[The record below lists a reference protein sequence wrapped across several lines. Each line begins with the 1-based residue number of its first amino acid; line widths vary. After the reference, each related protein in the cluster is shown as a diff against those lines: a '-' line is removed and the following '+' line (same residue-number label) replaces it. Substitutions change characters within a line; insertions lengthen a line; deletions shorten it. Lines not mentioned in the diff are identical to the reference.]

1 MPSTGVARLVLA
13 DPVLMNRFFL
23 WSLWTAALA
32 VLPATALMI
41 RILAQVAIASG
52 SIAITDWT
60 EGEGVVALIRVV
72 FLVSAPIGAVAL
84 SLSFFPPEGY
94 LA

>member
-1 MPSTGVARLVLA
+1 MVALDSGARRPPRNRSD
-13 DPVLMNRFFL
+13 DPN
-23 WSLWTAALA
+23 
-32 VLPATALMI
+32 P
-41 RILAQVAIASG
+41 AQVAIASG

-94 LA
+94 LAWVRGGSSSKGERLEKA